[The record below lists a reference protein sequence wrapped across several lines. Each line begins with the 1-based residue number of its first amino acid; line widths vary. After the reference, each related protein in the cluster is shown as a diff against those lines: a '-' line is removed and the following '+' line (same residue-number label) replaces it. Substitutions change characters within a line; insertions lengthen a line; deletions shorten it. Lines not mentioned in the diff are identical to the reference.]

1 MLVCFFFF
9 SSRRRHTRCALV
21 TGVQTCA
28 LPISPQ
34 PHPCHKVSHTAVT
47 PAPESGVVHVE
58 VFTLFRRNDAFFWR
72 RRLPRCVA
80 EIYGRTHVCRS
91 LKTSD
96 RRQARRRALQLSIG
110 FETIMEQAEQAF
122 AAGRPPN
129 KADLNRALAE
139 LFDRIRLE
147 CEEWLALRPPYL
159 HDRRYASEDEFI
171 ADVDR
176 IFDDYH
182 DPHHR
187 RAQWQ
192 HWVKNGVYGEA
203 GDRLAEIL
211 AGMGISVDSDS
222 MEFKMLASRGMRI
235 GIEAFSQFLR
245 SYNDHELD
253 DDLKE
258 LKIGREHV

>member
-96 RRQARRRALQLSIG
+96 RRQARRRALQLSRS
-110 FETIMEQAEQAF
+110 EEHTS
-122 AAGRPPN
+122 
-129 KADLNRALAE
+129 E
-139 LFDRIRLE
+139 LQSL
-147 CEEWLALRPPYL
+147 
-159 HDRRYASEDEFI
+159 
-171 ADVDR
+171 
-176 IFDDYH
+176 
-182 DPHHR
+182 
-187 RAQWQ
+187 
-192 HWVKNGVYGEA
+192 
-203 GDRLAEIL
+203 
-211 AGMGISVDSDS
+211 
-222 MEFKMLASRGMRI
+222 MRI
-235 GIEAFSQFLR
+235 
-245 SYNDHELD
+245 SYAVFC
-253 DDLKE
+253 LKKKQYTE
-258 LKIGREHV
+258 QK